1 MSRCVSLRAVETFV
15 AVARALSLT
24 NAAKQLGLTT
34 SAVSRRISDLE
45 VELGVDLFRRHNRR
59 IELTAA
65 GARYLASVGEAIDR
79 IHAASDE
86 LRHDRGCKVVR
97 LSAMP
102 SLASSWLMP
111 RLARFRRLRP
121 DIDVEL
127 ETTADLVDFSIGN
140 VHAGL
145 RFGEGGWPGLV
156 CERLLDVEVAPVC
169 SPDLMP
175 PSRKATAE
183 ALDGFTILDLA
194 PVLGLW
200 DDWFKSVG
208 LAGYRP
214 RHAKMF
220 DNVQVLYEAAAA
232 GMGLALGGTHLVDPY
247 VASGRLMNAFDAAPV
262 TAKSGW
268 YLVYRPR
275 DRSWPPL
282 RALSQVLFDEPPAE
296 IPVRSLAAIRQSAA

>member
-1 MSRCVSLRAVETFV
+1 MSRHISLRAVETFV
-15 AVARALSLT
+15 VAARALSLT
-24 NAAKQLGLTT
+24 VAAGRLGLTT

-45 VELGVDLFRRHNRR
+45 LDLGVDLFRRRNRR

-65 GARYLASVGEAIDR
+65 GVRYLASVGDAIDR
-79 IHAASDE
+79 IHAGADE
-86 LRHDRGCKVVR
+86 LRADRGCKVVR
-97 LSAMP
+97 LSAVP
-102 SLASSWLMP
+102 SFASSWLMP
-111 RLARFRRLRP
+111 RLARFRELRP

-127 ETTADLVDFSIGN
+127 ETNADLVDFSIGE

-156 CERLLDVEVAPVC
+156 CERLFDVEVAPVC
-169 SPDLMP
+169 APGLIP
-175 PSRKATAE
+175 PSRAVSAE
-183 ALDGFTILDLA
+183 ALDRFTILSVV

-200 DDWFKSVG
+200 DDWFKAVG
-208 LAGYRP
+208 LGVYRP
-214 RHAKMF
+214 RRLKTF

-247 VASGRLMNAFDAAPV
+247 IEAGRLAKAFDAPTV

-275 DRSWPPL
+275 DRNWAPL
-282 RALSQVLFDEPPAE
+282 RALSGLLFDEAAAE
-296 IPVRSLAAIRQSAA
+296 AGARVLA

>member
-1 MSRCVSLRAVETFV
+1 
-15 AVARALSLT
+15 
-24 NAAKQLGLTT
+24 
-34 SAVSRRISDLE
+34 
-45 VELGVDLFRRHNRR
+45 
-59 IELTAA
+59 
-65 GARYLASVGEAIDR
+65 
-79 IHAASDE
+79 
-86 LRHDRGCKVVR
+86 VVR
-97 LSAMP
+97 LSAVP
-102 SLASSWLMP
+102 SFATSWLMP
-111 RLARFRRLRP
+111 RLAKFRELRP

-127 ETTADLVDFSIGN
+127 ETNADLVDFSIGD

-169 SPDLMP
+169 APGLTH

-183 ALDGFTILDLA
+183 ALDRFTILSVV

-200 DDWFKSVG
+200 DDWFKAVG
-208 LAGYRP
+208 LCGYRP
-214 RHAKMF
+214 RRVKSF

-247 VASGRLMNAFDAAPV
+247 LASGRLVKAFDAPAV

-275 DRSWPPL
+275 DRGWPPL
-282 RALSQVLFDEPPAE
+282 RALSDLLFDEAAAE
-296 IPVRSLAAIRQSAA
+296 VRIAQLADTR

>member
-1 MSRCVSLRAVETFV
+1 MARMSRQVSLRAVETFV
-15 AVARALSLT
+15 ITARALSLT
-24 NAAKQLGLTT
+24 VAARQLGLTT

-45 VELGVDLFRRHNRR
+45 VELGVDLFQRHNRW

-65 GARYLASVGEAIDR
+65 GARYLASVGDAIDR
-79 IHAASDE
+79 IHAGADE
-86 LRHDRGCKVVR
+86 VRAERGCKVVR
-97 LSAMP
+97 LSAVP
-102 SLASSWLMP
+102 SFATSWLMP
-111 RLARFRRLRP
+111 RLAKFRELRP

-127 ETTADLVDFSIGN
+127 ETNADLIDFSIGD

-169 SPDLMP
+169 APGLTQ

-183 ALDGFTILDLA
+183 ALDRFTILSVV

-200 DDWFKSVG
+200 DDWFKAVG
-208 LAGYRP
+208 LCGYRP
-214 RHAKMF
+214 RRVKSF

-247 VASGRLMNAFDAAPV
+247 LASGRLVKAFDAPAV

-275 DRSWPPL
+275 DRGWPPL
-282 RALSQVLFDEPPAE
+282 RALSDLLFDEAAAE
-296 IPVRSLAAIRQSAA
+296 VRIAQLADTR

>member
-1 MSRCVSLRAVETFV
+1 MSRQISLRAVETFV
-15 AVARALSLT
+15 VTARALSLT
-24 NAAKQLGLTT
+24 VAAKQLGLTT

-45 VELGVDLFRRHNRR
+45 VELGVDLFQRHNRW

-65 GARYLASVGEAIDR
+65 GARYLAAVGEAIDR
-79 IHAASDE
+79 IHAGSDDLRQDRAS
-86 LRHDRGCKVVR
+86 KVVR
-97 LSAMP
+97 LSAAP
-102 SLASSWLMP
+102 PFASSWLMP
-111 RLARFRRLRP
+111 RLARFRELRP

-127 ETTADLVDFSIGN
+127 ETNADLVDFSIGD

-169 SPDLMP
+169 APGLAP

-183 ALDGFTILDLA
+183 TLDRFTILSVL

-200 DDWFKSVG
+200 DDWFKAVG

-214 RHAKMF
+214 RRAKSF

-247 VASGRLMNAFDAAPV
+247 LASGRMVQAFDAPAV
-262 TAKSGW
+262 LAKSGW

-275 DRSWPPL
+275 DRNWPPL
-282 RALSQVLFDEPPAE
+282 RALSEVLFDEAAVE
-296 IPVRSLAAIRQSAA
+296 SRTGQLALAH